1 MVHLSFPKDSDD
13 DGNDRDDDDGDTDD
27 DFEEVALGAS

>member
-13 DGNDRDDDDGDTDD
+13 DGNDQDDNDGDADDDL
-27 DFEEVALGAS
+27 EEVALGAS

>member
-27 DFEEVALGAS
+27 DLEEVALGAS